1 MKDEFIQTNQIPEIL
16 SKINGLDKEKSIKKK
31 INYQISKNE
40 QV

>member
-31 INYQISKNE
+31 DKLSNIQK
-40 QV
+40 